1 MKITHSNRRRS
12 LNEASTNP
20 VFRGVLP
27 FVSETGARIPP
38 RPFTRIPAS
47 HPLPIPAPQPPSPS
61 APDTVVLNPLSLPM
75 QHRSGMR
82 DFDWAMV
89 LIIMIVSA
97 LGVLQIFSA
106 TRDNGLFQG
115 VWWKQIFYV
124 VSGFALMW
132 IVARVDYH
140 ALIARAYPGYFAS
153 IVLLLAVLIVGK
165 RAWGSTRWIAL
176 PAGIH
181 LQVSEFAK
189 FAIVLLVARYLVD
202 LRTDVLELGDALK
215 LAGMLAIPMALI
227 AKEPDLGTALTY
239 IPILAVGVFLA
250 GMRWKYWIAIGVLAL
265 VVVPLVLPR
274 LQPYQRAR
282 IVSFLDPERDPQGT
296 GYQLIQSKIAV
307 GAGGTWGKG
316 VTKGSQTQLRFLP
329 VPHTD
334 FIFSAFSEE
343 HGFIGV
349 IAVLSLYFILLMQ
362 VVQNGQTAPDR
373 AGMYICMGVAALLL
387 FHILVNVGMVIG
399 KMPVTGI
406 PLPLMSYGG
415 SSVWS
420 TFLMLGLVNS
430 VRVRRFVN

>member
-1 MKITHSNRRRS
+1 
-12 LNEASTNP
+12 
-20 VFRGVLP
+20 VFICVHLWP
-27 FVSETGARIPP
+27 FWFFDLCYSDLVVARNAGI
-38 RPFTRIPAS
+38 
-47 HPLPIPAPQPPSPS
+47 
-61 APDTVVLNPLSLPM
+61 
-75 QHRSGMR
+75 R
-82 DFDWAMV
+82 DFDWPMV
-89 LIIMIVSA
+89 IVIVIICA

-106 TRDNGLFQG
+106 THDTVWQG
-115 VWWKQIFYV
+115 SWWKQILYIAT
-124 VSGFALMW
+124 GFALMW
-132 IVARVDYH
+132 AAAKVDYH
-140 ALIARAYPGYFAS
+140 SLIAQAYPAYLAS
-153 IVLLLAVLIVGK
+153 VVLLLAVLLIGK
-165 RAWGSTRWIAL
+165 TAFHSTRWIAL

-189 FAIVLLVARYLVD
+189 FVIVLLVARFLVD
-202 LRTDVLELGDALK
+202 RRGDVLEMRDFLK
-215 LAGMLAIPMALI
+215 LAGLIVVPMALI

-239 IPILAVGVFLA
+239 IPILAIGVMLA
-250 GMRWKYWIAIGVLAL
+250 GMRWKYWVIIGVVAL
-265 VVVPLVLPR
+265 VVLPLGYTR

-282 IVSFLDPERDPQGT
+282 IASFLDPERDPQGT

-334 FIFSAFSEE
+334 FIFSAFAEE

-349 IAVLSLYFILLMQ
+349 MAVLALYFILLMQ
-362 VVQNGQTAPDR
+362 VVQNGQTASDR

-399 KMPVTGI
+399 RMPVTGI

-430 VRVRRFVN
+430 VRIRRFVN